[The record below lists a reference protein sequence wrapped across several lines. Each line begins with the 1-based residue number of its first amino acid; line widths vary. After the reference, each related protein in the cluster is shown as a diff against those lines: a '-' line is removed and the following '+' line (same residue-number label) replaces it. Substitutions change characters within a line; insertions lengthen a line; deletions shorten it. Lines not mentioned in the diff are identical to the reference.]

1 MPEMSDQAY
10 QDAITGLVDDAERF
24 MEDDIH
30 PQREEALNYLRGET
44 NVPPPETGFS
54 GITSTVSRDS
64 LHIFMRELM
73 KIFAGAGSAVEFIGG
88 DNDGQLAEQQT
99 DVANYILMIRNG
111 GWRTMHDVFRSAVG
125 SASVAGM
132 KVYWDESRSVWQEE
146 FTDLSDEEMEEL
158 EDDPN
163 AEIIE
168 QETITEEE
176 QIPFQL
182 PDGSEVRETV
192 KRRTHNAKVKWDKP
206 ANKIAIDPIVGEELY
221 IDRRATDQSN
231 AKIISHGSQRTRSD
245 LISLGMTDDF
255 IDRNGGSGGSG
266 DDTSQ
271 QSQEKRARTGFD
283 PNLDDGSSS
292 NKEVQTYQLWDSY
305 VTVDR
310 DGDGIAEWR
319 HNYAIG
325 DQAIVWEESDEM
337 VSGPQ
342 IITFIPF
349 VKENTVIGETLHELT
364 KDIAD
369 SKTCLQ
375 RGMIDNLGLTNFPK
389 PVAVEGMISN
399 WASIQN
405 RKAVAVVKHP
415 NALQYLPTPY
425 VVQGVLE
432 GMQYLDSETSSRIG
446 VSKASMGLDPDVL
459 QSSSDFGV
467 RETFG
472 QGAGGVA
479 FVARNLAET
488 GMIPLF
494 QLIIQL
500 YARHQKEPETLR
512 LNGKVVDVN
521 PRQFDHNMDL
531 KANVG
536 LGTGDRESKQAVLM
550 FALQQQKETLA
561 STPDG
566 QPNEIT
572 SPQQVVNTLDKILEL
587 HDISDEGQFF
597 HNPVLPPPPQRQDPA
612 EAAVAAA
619 QAEAQVKGQIDIQK
633 QQMQSQAD
641 IQKAL
646 IQSQSDERQAIIEQQ
661 TKLVIAEAQ
670 LGQSS
675 AIDQAKLQLQAR
687 KDMIDGALR
696 QEELDR
702 ETILEVRA
710 QDIEATL
717 DGEKIRQAQLRRP
730 N

>member
-1 MPEMSDQAY
+1 
-10 QDAITGLVDDAERF
+10 
-24 MEDDIH
+24 
-30 PQREEALNYLRGET
+30 
-44 NVPPPETGFS
+44 
-54 GITSTVSRDS
+54 
-64 LHIFMRELM
+64 
-73 KIFAGAGSAVEFIGG
+73 
-88 DNDGQLAEQQT
+88 
-99 DVANYILMIRNG
+99 MIRNG
-111 GWRTMHDVFRSAVG
+111 GWRKMHDVFRSAVG
-125 SASVAGM
+125 SATVAGM
-132 KVYWDESRSVWQEE
+132 KVYWDESRSVWQED
-146 FTDLSDEEMEEL
+146 FTDLSDQEMDEL
-158 EDDPN
+158 KDDPN
-163 AEIIE
+163 ADVLE

-182 PDGSEVRETV
+182 PDGSEIRETV

-206 ANKIAIDPIVGEELY
+206 ANRIAVDPIVGEELY

-231 AKIISHGSQRTRSD
+231 AKILAHGSQRTRSD
-245 LISLGMTDDF
+245 LIALDMSEDF

-283 PNLDDGSSS
+283 PNADDESG
-292 NKEVQTYQLWDSY
+292 NREVTTYQLWDIY
-305 VTVDR
+305 ATVDK
-310 DGDGIAEWR
+310 DGDGIAETR
-319 HNYAIG
+319 HCLAIG

-342 IITFIPF
+342 IVTFIPF
-349 VKENTVIGETLHELT
+349 LKENTVIGESLHELT

-425 VVQGVLE
+425 VVDGVLKGFE
-432 GMQYLDSETSSRIG
+432 YLDSETSSRIG
-446 VSKASMGLDPDVL
+446 VSKAAMGLDPDVL

-494 QLIIQL
+494 KLIIQL

-512 LNGKVVDVN
+512 LRGKVVDVN
-521 PRQFDHNMDL
+521 PRQFDHNMDMR
-531 KANVG
+531 ANVG
-536 LGTGDRESKQAVLM
+536 LGTGDKESKQAVLM
-550 FALQQQKETLA
+550 FTLQQQKETLA

-572 SPQQVVNTLDKILEL
+572 SPQQVVNT
-587 HDISDEGQFF
+587 
-597 HNPVLPPPPQRQDPA
+597 
-612 EAAVAAA
+612 
-619 QAEAQVKGQIDIQK
+619 
-633 QQMQSQAD
+633 
-641 IQKAL
+641 
-646 IQSQSDERQAIIEQQ
+646 
-661 TKLVIAEAQ
+661 
-670 LGQSS
+670 
-675 AIDQAKLQLQAR
+675 
-687 KDMIDGALR
+687 
-696 QEELDR
+696 
-702 ETILEVRA
+702 
-710 QDIEATL
+710 
-717 DGEKIRQAQLRRP
+717 
-730 N
+730 